1 MIIESSAP
9 PRVDLAGGTIDIWP
23 LYLFHPGATTVNF
36 ALSLYARCRIETR
49 DDGRIVL
56 ESRDRKVAFETELS
70 AIEDLRLEERLELVS
85 KLVHF
90 FKPTTGFHMVVDSNV
105 PAGAGLG
112 GSSALA
118 IACIGALNRLVGNRY
133 DERKFVTLAA
143 NVESTVIKVPAGFQ
157 DYYPPM
163 YGSVSCVHFRT
174 EGIER
179 EGLDVNIDELERR
192 IAICYTGE
200 PRLSGINNWE
210 VYKRHIDGDTELFEL
225 FDGIRDSA
233 RNMREALLADDWDRV
248 AQVMK
253 NAYPNRK
260 RLAPTIT
267 TPQMDMLV
275 EKALANGAEAAK
287 VCGAGGGG
295 CIAFLCKAGRRADV
309 EAALMAEEGVEILDW
324 KLAQEGLI
332 VTEKF

>member
-9 PRVDLAGGTIDIWP
+9 PRVDLEGGTIDIWP

-36 ALSLYARCRIETR
+36 ALSLYARCRIETN

-56 ESRDRKVAFETELS
+56 ESRDRKVSFETHLS
-70 AIEDLRLEERLELVS
+70 AIEDLLLEERLELIS

-90 FKPTTGFHMVVDSNV
+90 FKPTTGFHLVAESTV

-133 DERKFVTLAA
+133 EERKFVTLAA

-157 DYYPPM
+157 DYYPPL
-163 YGSVSCVHFRT
+163 YGSVSCVHFNAD
-174 EGIER
+174 GLHR
-179 EGLDVNIDELERR
+179 EALDVNTEELERR

-210 VYKRHIDGDTELFEL
+210 VYKKHIDGDPQMFSLFEA
-225 FDGIRDSA
+225 IRDSA
-233 RNMREALLADDWDRV
+233 RDMRTALLADDWDQV
-248 AQVMK
+248 ATIMR

-267 TPQMDMLV
+267 TPQMEALV
-275 EKALANGAEAAK
+275 EKALANGALAAK

-295 CIAFLCKAGRRADV
+295 CIAFLCEAGRRSEV
-309 EAALMAEEGVEILDW
+309 EQALESEEGVEVLDW
-324 KLAQEGLI
+324 KVAKEGLVI
-332 VTEKF
+332 TES

>member
-23 LYLFHPGATTVNF
+23 IYLFHPGASTVNF
-36 ALSLYARCRIETR
+36 ALSLQARVRIETR
-49 DDGRIVL
+49 DDGRIIL
-56 ESRDRKVAFETELS
+56 ESRDRKVSFETHLS
-70 AIEDLRLEERLELVS
+70 AIEDLLQEERLELVS

-90 FKPTTGFHMVVDSNV
+90 FKPTTGFHLVAESTV

-118 IACIGALNRLVGNRY
+118 IACIGALNKLVGDRY
-133 DERKFVTLAA
+133 PERKFITLAA
-143 NVESTVIKVPAGFQ
+143 NVESTVIRVPAGFQ

-163 YGSVSCVHFRT
+163 YGSVSCVHFRPD
-174 EGIER
+174 GMER
-179 EGLDVNIDELERR
+179 EGLDVNLEEIERR

-210 VYKRHIDGDTELFEL
+210 IYKRHIDGDTELFEL
-225 FDGIRDSA
+225 FEGIRDSA
-233 RNMREALLADDWDRV
+233 RNMREALVADDWDRV
-248 AQVMK
+248 AEVMS

-267 TPQMDMLV
+267 TPQMDTLV
-275 EKALANGAEAAK
+275 EKALANGALAAK

-295 CIAFLCKAGRRADV
+295 CIAFLCAPGRKADV
-309 EAALMAEEGVEILDW
+309 EAALAAEQGAEVLDW
-324 KLAQEGLI
+324 KVSREGLT
-332 VTEKF
+332 VTVS